1 MAQRLFRFFHTYSD
15 RWQCI
20 KLRMTDFSTLLM
32 HKLFQI
38 MPDTVFAADIRVTV
52 IGRCNSLCY
61 RYIFIMFHDVFAHT
75 NDWNLKK

>member
-1 MAQRLFRFFHTYSD
+1 
-15 RWQCI
+15 
-20 KLRMTDFSTLLM
+20 
-32 HKLFQI
+32 
-38 MPDTVFAADIRVTV
+38 MPDTVFAADIRITV